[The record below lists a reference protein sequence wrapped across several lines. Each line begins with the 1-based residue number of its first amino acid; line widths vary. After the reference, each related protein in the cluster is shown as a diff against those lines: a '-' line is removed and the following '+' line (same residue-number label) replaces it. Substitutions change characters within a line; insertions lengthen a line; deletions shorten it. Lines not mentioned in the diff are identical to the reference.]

1 MKYSNLFYF
10 HTLNSIG
17 GIETFFYQL
26 AKKYGKDFDIT
37 IFYRNADPAQV
48 KRLSQYARVKKYRD
62 GNILHAQRA
71 FVCFNTDIINNI
83 EADEYFQM
91 LHGEYTKLGVYPE
104 MHPKITKW
112 ISVSEVVR
120 DAYKKG
126 KGEDSIVCYNP
137 YTPVKPRKVLNL
149 VSATRLTADK
159 GLKRMKA
166 LAEALDEAGIPYR
179 WDIYTDKKTEAIN
192 NPSIC
197 TRQPRLDVVD
207 FIAAADYFVQLSD
220 SEGYCYSVVE
230 ALSVGTPVIVTDFKV
245 AHEIGVVNG
254 KNGWILPMDMKNLP
268 IADIY
273 KGLKRFKYE
282 PLPDIWDQ
290 LLVKSDSSIFED
302 EPTVIT
308 VRCKRVYFDLDFK
321 RMMSYGE
328 TWECDRKRADY
339 LEDLNLV
346 EVLE

>member
-62 GNILHAQRA
+62 GSILHAQRA

-149 VSATRLTADK
+149 VSATRLTSDK
-159 GLKRMKA
+159 GWNRMCV
-166 LAEALDEAGIPYR
+166 LADALDKAGIPFQ
-179 WDIYTDKKTEAIN
+179 WTVYTDAHKAVT
-192 NPSIC
+192 NPSI
-197 TRQPRLDVVD
+197 TIKPPRLDVVD
-207 FIAAADYFVQLSD
+207 FIADADYYVQLSD

-230 ALSVGTPVIVTDFKV
+230 SLSVGTPVIVTDFKV

-254 KNGWILPMDMKNLP
+254 KNGFILPMDMQNLP
-268 IADIY
+268 IVEISR
-273 KGLKRFKYE
+273 GLKKFKYE
-282 PLPDIWDQ
+282 PLEDRWWE
-290 LLVKSDSSIFED
+290 LLVKGDSNYEETANDPIK
-302 EPTVIT
+302 
-308 VRCKRVYFDLDFK
+308 VRCRKIYFDMQLN
-321 RMMSYGE
+321 RMVNYGE
-328 TWECDRKRADY
+328 EWECTRRRADE
-339 LEDLNLV
+339 LENLDLA